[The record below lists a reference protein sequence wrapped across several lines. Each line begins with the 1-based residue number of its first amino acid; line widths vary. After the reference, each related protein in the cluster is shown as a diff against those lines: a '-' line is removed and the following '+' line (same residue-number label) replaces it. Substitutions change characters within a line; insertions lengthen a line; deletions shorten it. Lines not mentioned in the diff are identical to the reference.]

1 MWVHMG
7 LGEGTACCPV
17 AFGFFELCTPESC
30 PWVHLLVQQTFP
42 EHFCGGRCQA
52 HCCGFGADLYTASM
66 PKRGS
71 QPGGD
76 AGSVPMLLE
85 QMTID
90 GGGEGWDRGWWQ
102 FCSQEHLAV
111 SREHF
116 GCHN

>member
-52 HCCGFGADLYTASM
+52 RCCGFGADLYTASM

-76 AGSVPMLLE
+76 AESVPMLLE

-90 GGGEGWDRGWWQ
+90 GGGE
-102 FCSQEHLAV
+102 S
-111 SREHF
+111 
-116 GCHN
+116 